1 MPKLSKRKRQLRNLF
16 ARNLG
21 RSAAE
26 GGAEDAE
33 GSGQE
38 DGEGEE
44 ESSDEEEPPKP
55 TEVVKPAAGRSA
67 RLAQKNA
74 SSQSLAAAN
83 AAAASSSSAAPSSQ
97 QGKSGDAPPERV
109 WVQCNTCDKWR
120 SLPSTVDPDKLP
132 DIWTCDLN
140 IYDNTRNNCNA
151 PEESYKLPQEE
162 QHEQL
167 KAFVKVWAKRL
178 KCADRAET
186 RLSNAAL
193 TRGKKRKVDAEW
205 IKCSSPACGK
215 WRAIPRTIET
225 ATLLKRL
232 NKGRFFGGDGV
243 WYCSMN
249 SWDET
254 TGSCAAPQ
262 EPLWN
267 CRWNVNNN
275 R

>member
-1 MPKLSKRKRQLRNLF
+1 LF

-21 RSAAE
+21 RAANENGEDDLE
-26 GGAEDAE
+26 GG
-33 GSGQE
+33 SGVE
-38 DGEGEE
+38 EGEGEE
-44 ESSDEEEPPKP
+44 ESSDEEEAPKP
-55 TEVVKPAAGRSA
+55 EVIKPAAGRSA

-74 SSQSLAAAN
+74 SSQSLAAAT
-83 AAAASSSSAAPSSQ
+83 AAATTSSSAAAS
-97 QGKSGDAPPERV
+97 QGKASDTPAERV

-140 IYDNTRNNCNA
+140 TFDDTLNNCDA

-167 KAFVKVWAKRL
+167 KAFVKVWAKKL

-186 RLSNAAL
+186 RLSSAAL

-205 IKCSSPACGK
+205 IKCSSPSCGK
-215 WRAIPRTIET
+215 WRAVPRTIET

-232 NKGRFFGGDGV
+232 NKGRFYGGDGV
-243 WYCSMN
+243 WFCSMN

-267 CRWNVNNN
+267 CRWNLNSN

>member
-21 RSAAE
+21 RVPN
-26 GGAEDAE
+26 
-33 GSGQE
+33 E
-38 DGEGEE
+38 DGGEDVEGEEGEDGEE
-44 ESSDEEEPPKP
+44 ESSDEEELPAKP
-55 TEVVKPAAGRSA
+55 VEVVKPATGRSA

-74 SSQSLAAAN
+74 SSQSLAAAT
-83 AAAASSSSAAPSSQ
+83 AAATAASSSSAAASQ
-97 QGKSGDAPPERV
+97 NKADAPAERV

-140 IYDNTRNNCNA
+140 IYDNTLNNCNA

-167 KAFVKVWAKRL
+167 KAFAKVWAKRL

-186 RLSNAAL
+186 RLSSAAL

-205 IKCSSPACGK
+205 IKCSSPSCGK
-215 WRAIPRTIET
+215 WRAVPRSIET

-232 NKGRFFGGDGV
+232 NKGRFYGGDGV

-267 CRWNVNNN
+267 CRWNLNSN